1 MAISNAHM
9 IKRMEQE
16 LHPAKFGTD
25 EQMMHTHLGHVR
37 LLCDILLDEKPAIH
51 TKERKVPKDEPN
63 AHISGR
69 EMKPIMG
76 YTSSKIQPKYSQT
89 KSRKSQFFTFNE

>member
-16 LHPAKFGTD
+16 LHLAKFATD

-51 TKERKVPKDEPN
+51 TKERTVPKDEPN
-63 AHISGR
+63 AHISEK
-69 EMKPIMG
+69 EMKAMMG
-76 YTSSKIQPKYSQT
+76 STSTQIQSNKKPQDLI
-89 KSRKSQFFTFNE
+89 FDF